1 MPMYVVSQGECIN
14 SIAAEHGLFW
24 RTVWD
29 HPENAGLRELRPDP
43 NMLLPGDEV
52 FVPDLREDHHD
63 APVEDTHRF
72 KRKGVPATLKVRLL
86 NNGEPR
92 QNEKWT
98 AVVDG
103 KLVKGA
109 TDGDGNLSF
118 TLDPRLVSVMLELE
132 SGVKY
137 ELKLAELDPVETVS
151 GVQARLNNLGYESG
165 TVDGIQG
172 PITTGAIQ
180 RFQAD
185 YPPLEVDGIVGPKTR
200 AKLKEVY
207 GC

>member
-1 MPMYVVSQGECIN
+1 MPMYVVTQGECIN

-24 RTVWD
+24 KAVWD
-29 HPENAGLRELRPDP
+29 CPENAGLRERRPDP
-43 NMLLPGDEV
+43 NMLLPGDQV
-52 FVPDLREDHHD
+52 FVPELREENHD

-92 QNEKWT
+92 RNEKWT
-98 AVVDG
+98 AIVDG

-109 TDGDGNLSF
+109 TDDEGSMSLS
-118 TLDPRLVSVMLELE
+118 LDPRLVSIVLELE
-132 SGVKY
+132 TGVNY
-137 ELKLAELDPVETVS
+137 VLKLAELDPLETIS

-172 PITTGAIQ
+172 PVTTGAIS

-185 YPPLEVDGIVGPKTR
+185 NPPLDVDGIMGPKTR